1 MKEDAE
7 DRCEGLC
14 KQAEISPITTPIE
27 LDHVVIEP
35 SEKTKVAHQ
44 LQKRLQEGMILRE
57 VLGPARA
64 RKPYCFPPFHYQN
77 R

>member
-7 DRCEGLC
+7 DRCESPC
-14 KQAEISPITTPIE
+14 KQIETSPITAPIE
-27 LDHVVIEP
+27 LDHAVIAP
-35 SEKTKVAHQ
+35 SGKTKVAHQ

-64 RKPYCFPPFHYQN
+64 RKPYGFPPFHYQN